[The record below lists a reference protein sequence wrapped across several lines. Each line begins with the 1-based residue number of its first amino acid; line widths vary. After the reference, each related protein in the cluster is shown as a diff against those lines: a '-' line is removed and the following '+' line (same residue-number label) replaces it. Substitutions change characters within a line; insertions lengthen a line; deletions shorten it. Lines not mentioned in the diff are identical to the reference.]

1 MPPMKLWIEDK
12 STPTHHIVYIN
23 REGRNGLDFL
33 GDLDDDAIRSYF
45 GTLSSSID
53 VEKNLK
59 LLHYFGYLHLFAKKE
74 QP

>member
-12 STPTHHIVYIN
+12 STPSHHIVYIN
-23 REGRNGLDFL
+23 REGREGLDFL

-45 GTLSSSID
+45 STLSSAID